1 MDERDAMRLAI
12 ACARSVEGR
21 TAPRPPVGAVV
32 VRDGVVVGQGA
43 TSPPYG
49 PHAEIHALNE
59 AGPLARGADLYVTL
73 EPCCVTIHTPPC
85 TNAIIAA
92 GIRRVIVG
100 SLDAN
105 PLVSGRGVDQLRA
118 AGIDVTTGID
128 SAETDEIVR
137 PFATF
142 ITKGRP
148 YVTAKWAMTLD
159 GKIAAHTGDAYWISG
174 PAARQ
179 WVHRLRDRVD
189 AILVGAGTVR
199 ADDPQLTVRLTAE
212 QRECERADR
221 QGPLR
226 VVLSSRG
233 ELPVHS
239 KLFQPDLAVGTCVLV
254 GADERGPVG
263 AGPVPVL
270 PLQAPAPSLHQWL
283 RDCGVEVVTV
293 ATDGQGQLDL
303 VSVLAILAQKGVM
316 HLLIE
321 GGSGVLGSAFDSQL
335 VDHVA
340 AFIAPKIIGGQTA
353 PSPVGGTGLAAMID
367 AYQLQQVKIQPV
379 GEDILVEGEV
389 AYEK

>member
-1 MDERDAMRLAI
+1 MNEREAMRLAI

-32 VRDGVVVGQGA
+32 VRDDVVVGQGA

-49 PHAEIHALNE
+49 PHAEVHALNE
-59 AGPLARGADLYVTL
+59 AGPLANGADLYVTL

-92 GIRRVIVG
+92 GIKRVVVG

-105 PLVSGRGVDQLRA
+105 PLVAGRGIDQLRA
-118 AGIDVTTGID
+118 AGIEVTTGID
-128 SAETDEIVR
+128 SQETDEIVR

-159 GKIAAHTGDAYWISG
+159 GKIATRTGDAYWISG
-174 PAARQ
+174 PEARQ

-189 AILVGAGTVR
+189 AILIGAGTVR
-199 ADDPQLTVRLTAE
+199 ADDPQLTVRLTSE
-212 QRECERADR
+212 QRECERASR

-254 GADERGPVG
+254 GADGGRK
-263 AGPVPVL
+263 
-270 PLQAPAPSLHQWL
+270 QASSPHQWL
-283 RDCGVEVVTV
+283 QDCGVEVVTV

-303 VSVLAILAQKGVM
+303 AAVLAILAQKGMM
-316 HLLIE
+316 HVLIE
-321 GGSGVLGSAFDSQL
+321 GGSGVLGSAFDGQL

-340 AFIAPKIIGGQTA
+340 VFIAPKISGGHAA
-353 PSPVGGTGLAAMID
+353 PSPVGGTGLAMMTEAL
-367 AYQLQQVKIQPV
+367 QLQQVRIEQI
-379 GEDILVEGEV
+379 GRDILVEGTIV
-389 AYEK
+389 RR

>member
-1 MDERDAMRLAI
+1 MNEKEAMRLAI
-12 ACARSVEGR
+12 AWARSVEGR

-59 AGPLARGADLYVTL
+59 AGPLAHGADLYVTL

-92 GIRRVIVG
+92 GIKRVIVG
-100 SLDAN
+100 SLDPN
-105 PLVSGRGVDQLRA
+105 PLVSGRGMDQLRA
-118 AGIDVTTGID
+118 ASIEVASGCTY
-128 SAETDEIVR
+128 AEINEIMR

-142 ITKGRP
+142 ITRGRP

-159 GKIAAHTGDAYWISG
+159 GKIATHTGDAYWISG
-174 PAARQ
+174 PEARQ

-189 AILVGAGTVR
+189 AIVVGAGTVR
-199 ADDPQLTVRLTAE
+199 ADDPQLTVRLTSE

-226 VVLSSRG
+226 VVLSARG

-239 KLFQPDLAVGTCVLV
+239 KLLQPDLAAGTCVLV
-254 GADERGPVG
+254 GDVG
-263 AGPVPVL
+263 QG
-270 PLQAPAPSLHQWL
+270 QAPPLRQWL
-283 RDCGVEVVTV
+283 LDCGVEVVTV
-293 ATDGQGQLDL
+293 ATDAQGQLDL
-303 VSVLAILAQKGVM
+303 TAVLAVLAQKGMM
-316 HLLIE
+316 HVLIE
-321 GGSGVLGSAFDSQL
+321 GGSGVLGSAFDRQL
-335 VDHVA
+335 IDHVA
-340 AFIAPKIIGGQTA
+340 AFIAPKIIGGNAA

-367 AYQLQQVKIQPV
+367 ALQLQQVKMERI
-379 GEDILVEGEV
+379 GEDVLVEGEV
-389 AYEK
+389 VCGTTS

>member
-1 MDERDAMRLAI
+1 MNGRDAMRLAI

-32 VRDGVVVGQGA
+32 VRDNVIVGQGA

-59 AGPLARGADLYVTL
+59 AGPLAQGADLYVTL

-105 PLVSGRGVDQLRA
+105 PLVSGRGVGQLRA
-118 AGIDVTTGID
+118 AGIEVMTGID

-159 GKIAAHTGDAYWISG
+159 GKIATGTGDAYWISG
-174 PAARQ
+174 ILARQ

-189 AILVGAGTVR
+189 AVLVGAGTVR
-199 ADDPQLTVRLTAE
+199 ADDPRLTVRLTAE
-212 QRECERADR
+212 QRECERAER

-239 KLFQPDLAVGTCVLV
+239 KLFQPALAVGTCVLV
-254 GADERGPVG
+254 GADGQGPVG
-263 AGPVPVL
+263 AG
-270 PLQAPAPSLHQWL
+270 QAFNPSLHQWL
-283 RDCGVEVVTV
+283 RDCGVEVMTV
-293 ATDGQGQLDL
+293 ATDAQGRLDL
-303 VSVLAILAQKGVM
+303 AAVLAILAQKGVM

-321 GGSGVLGSAFDSQL
+321 GGSGVLGSAFDRRL
-335 VDHVA
+335 VDRVA
-340 AFIAPKIIGGQTA
+340 AFIAPKIIGGQAA

-367 AYQLQQVKIQPV
+367 AFQLQQVKIQPI
-379 GEDILVEGEV
+379 GEDVLVEGEV
-389 AYEK
+389 AYEQS

>member
-1 MDERDAMRLAI
+1 MFSMNESDAMRLAI
-12 ACARSVEGR
+12 AWARSVEGR

-32 VRDGVVVGQGA
+32 VRDDVVVGQGA

-59 AGPLARGADLYVTL
+59 AGPLANGADLYVTL

-92 GIRRVIVG
+92 GIKRVIVG
-100 SLDAN
+100 SLDSN
-105 PLVSGRGVDQLRA
+105 PLISGRGVDQLRA
-118 AGIDVTTGID
+118 AGIEVTTRIN
-128 SAETDEIVR
+128 SQETDEIVR

-142 ITKGRP
+142 IAKGRP

-159 GKIAAHTGDAYWISG
+159 GKIATRTGHSYWISG
-174 PAARQ
+174 PEARQ

-199 ADDPQLTVRLTAE
+199 ADDPQLTVRLTPE
-212 QRECERADR
+212 QRECERAER

-239 KLFQPDLAVGTCVLV
+239 KLFQPDLAAGTCVLV
-254 GADERGPVG
+254 GTDGTICPNGAVG
-263 AGPVPVL
+263 GQG
-270 PLQAPAPSLHQWL
+270 QASPSYQWL

-293 ATDGQGQLDL
+293 ATDAQGRLDL
-303 VSVLAILAQKGVM
+303 AAVLAVLAQKGVM

-321 GGSGVLGSAFDSQL
+321 GGSGVLGSAFDRQL
-335 VDHVA
+335 IDHVA
-340 AFIAPKIIGGQTA
+340 VFIAPKISGGKAA
-353 PSPVGGTGLAAMID
+353 PSPVGGIGLAAMTD
-367 AYQLQQVKIQPV
+367 AFQLQQARIEQI
-379 GEDILVEGEV
+379 GEDILVEGTV
-389 AYEK
+389 AQR

>member
-1 MDERDAMRLAI
+1 MNEREAMRLAI
-12 ACARSVEGR
+12 AWARSVEGR

-49 PHAEIHALNE
+49 PHAEVHALHE
-59 AGPLARGADLYVTL
+59 AGSLAEGADLYVTL

-92 GIRRVIVG
+92 GIKRVVVG

-105 PLVSGRGVDQLRA
+105 PLVSGRGIDQLRA
-118 AGIDVTTGID
+118 AGIEVTTGIC
-128 SAETDEIVR
+128 AQETDEIVR

-159 GKIAAHTGDAYWISG
+159 GKIATRTGDAYWISG

-212 QRECERADR
+212 QRECARADR

-239 KLFQPDLAVGTCVLV
+239 KLLQPDLATGTCVLV
-254 GADERGPVG
+254 GADGEQGQV
-263 AGPVPVL
+263 
-270 PLQAPAPSLHQWL
+270 STLHQWL

-293 ATDGQGQLDL
+293 ATDAQGQLDL
-303 VSVLAILAQKGVM
+303 AAVLAVLAQKGVM
-316 HLLIE
+316 HVLIE
-321 GGSGVLGSAFDSQL
+321 GGSSVLGSAFDRRL
-335 VDHVA
+335 IDHVA
-340 AFIAPKIIGGQTA
+340 VFIAPKISGGHAA
-353 PSPVGGTGLAAMID
+353 PSPVGGMGLAAMAD
-367 AYQLQQVKIQPV
+367 ALQLQQVRVEPI
-379 GEDILVEGEV
+379 GEDVLVEGTIV
-389 AYEK
+389 RG

>member
-1 MDERDAMRLAI
+1 MINEREAMRLAI
-12 ACARSVEGR
+12 AYARSVEGR

-32 VRDGVVVGQGA
+32 ARDGVVVGQGA

-59 AGPLARGADLYVTL
+59 AGPLANGADLYVTL

-92 GIRRVIVG
+92 GIKRVIVG
-100 SLDAN
+100 ALDAN
-105 PLVSGRGVDQLRA
+105 PLVSGRGVEQLRA
-118 AGIDVTTGID
+118 AGIEVTSD
-128 SAETDEIVR
+128 SSYAEINEIMR

-199 ADDPQLTVRLTAE
+199 ADDPQLTVRLTPE
-212 QRECERADR
+212 QRECERAER

-233 ELPVHS
+233 ELPVRS
-239 KLFQPDLAVGTCVLV
+239 KLFQPELAVGTCVLV
-254 GADERGPVG
+254 GEDVDAGRG
-263 AGPVPVL
+263 
-270 PLQAPAPSLHQWL
+270 QAPSLRQWL
-283 RDCGVEVVTV
+283 QDRGVEVVTV
-293 ATDGQGQLDL
+293 ATDAQGQLDL
-303 VSVLAILAQKGVM
+303 TAVLAVLARKGVM
-316 HLLIE
+316 HVLME
-321 GGSGVLGSAFDSQL
+321 GGSSVLGSAFDRRL

-340 AFIAPKIIGGQTA
+340 AFIAPKIVGGKAA
-353 PSPVGGTGLAAMID
+353 PSPVGGRGVAAMVD
-367 AYQLQQVKIQPV
+367 ALQLRQVRIERV

-389 AYEK
+389 AGEATL